1 MKNIAQEFELT
12 GVPLRHT
19 LRSTNNKETEFANR
33 KKKNSKPKKPS
44 KTTIKME
51 DLKKKYGDF
60 TIWFKMNKRLGIFRQ
75 SELI

>member
-1 MKNIAQEFELT
+1 MRNMAQEFELD

-33 KKKNSKPKKPS
+33 KKRTAKPQKPS

-60 TIWFKMNKRLGIFRQ
+60 TI
-75 SELI
+75 

>member
-1 MKNIAQEFELT
+1 MRFLMKNMAQEFELD
-12 GVPLRHT
+12 GMPLRHT

-33 KKKNSKPKKPS
+33 KKKTANKPKKPS

-60 TIWFKMNKRLGIFRQ
+60 TI
-75 SELI
+75 